1 MQSDSSLFGAMK
13 LDLGPC
19 PKIPAQARIT
29 SPTRRGRRRPQ
40 GSGSHRS
47 SFSALEPC
55 SSVYCCRPCVPLGLL
70 HTAQCANN
78 LKQVA
83 LALRDYENY
92 HHALPPAWIV
102 DADGKPLHSW
112 RTLILPFIGEQRL
125 YETIDLSK
133 AWNDPANAEA
143 YKTGVH
149 VFRCPMATCPE
160 NHTTYLASVAPNG
173 CFRLTEPRHF
183 SEISDGLSNTL
194 MVIEVPAEQSVH
206 WMSPVDADESLVM
219 GLGAQSKLTHNGGMN
234 AALCDGSVRFLR
246 ADTPAATRRALISIA
261 GGEEIAGK
269 IAD

>member
-1 MQSDSSLFGAMK
+1 MSQNTGTGPDNVTDTPRQKKTPGFWLTSLIVLGIGA
-13 LDLGPC
+13 LLVC
-19 PKIPAQARIT
+19 LLLPAVRTAR
-29 SPTRRGRRRPQ
+29 PAAYR
-40 GSGSHRS
+40 
-47 SFSALEPC
+47 
-55 SSVYCCRPCVPLGLL
+55 
-70 HTAQCANN
+70 AQCANN

-83 LALRDYENY
+83 LALHDYENY

-160 NHTTYLASVAPNG
+160 NHTTYLASVATNG